1 MRRTGRSFSRQ
12 VRKLRAECERARAAA
27 EKRRRR
33 AELLLR
39 LQLQLQRADAI
50 ANGEDPEAAGT
61 RLGNHAATLEVML
74 GELEKSGVGGKVSA

>member
-1 MRRTGRSFSRQ
+1 MSTTRR
-12 VRKLRAECERARAAA
+12 VPRARVAA

-33 AELLLR
+33 AELLL
-39 LQLQLQRADAI
+39 QLADAI

-61 RLGNHAATLEVML
+61 RLGIHAATLEVML